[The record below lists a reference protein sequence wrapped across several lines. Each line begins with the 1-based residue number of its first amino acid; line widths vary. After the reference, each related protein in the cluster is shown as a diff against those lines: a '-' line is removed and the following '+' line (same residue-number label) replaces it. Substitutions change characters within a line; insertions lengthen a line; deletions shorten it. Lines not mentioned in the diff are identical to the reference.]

1 MVEDDDGVDEV
12 FHILHLVG
20 GDDDGA
26 VVVGV
31 LGDDLTE
38 EGLRGDVEAVGRLV
52 EEQVVGVERQGR
64 GDEAL
69 LLLAKRHLGVFA
81 RRVHIQLIAEFE
93 EEALVVFGIELAEFL
108 YIINRCALRDGEVL
122 RNEVDLLKSFG
133 QAVEGCDAVH
143 LAGAGGGLLQAADEF
158 QQGGLPYSIFAQQ
171 PVDVTLLEAEADVF
185 EDWLTLVAEV

>member
-1 MVEDDDGVDEV
+1 MR
-12 FHILHLVG
+12 FSTSFTWW
-20 GDDDGA
+20 

-38 EGLRGDVEAVGRLV
+38 EGLRGDVEAVGGLV
-52 EEQVVGVERQGR
+52 KEQVVGVERQGR

-69 LLLAKRHLGVFA
+69 LLLTKRHLGVFA

-108 YIINRCALRDGEVL
+108 YIINRCTLRDGEVL
-122 RNEVDLLKSFG
+122 RDEVDLLEGFG
-133 QAVEGCDAVH
+133 QAVEGRDAIH
-143 LAGAGGGLLQAADEF
+143 LASAGGGLLQAADEF
-158 QQGGLPYSIFAQQ
+158 QQGGLPHSIFAQQ

-185 EDWLTLVAEV
+185 EDWLTLVADCNHVVVFCVSVLVE